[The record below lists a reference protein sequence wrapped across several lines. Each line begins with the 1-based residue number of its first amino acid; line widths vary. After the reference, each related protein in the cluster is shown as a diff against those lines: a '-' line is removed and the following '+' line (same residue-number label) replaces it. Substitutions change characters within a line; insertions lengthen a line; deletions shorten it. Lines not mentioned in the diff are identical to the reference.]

1 MDKKKLPALAAGAA
15 LAALLGMN
23 WDLFGQM
30 NRLYGEI
37 HALQEDF
44 NHLRE
49 DYREAMD
56 RQEAVL
62 QEALEREASLFSQTE
77 TTLRYEDGAL
87 VLEAGVMP
95 KEFRAG
101 ETALLSLVTGE
112 SVPLTDD
119 GSGWLRGRLTCSLR
133 EEVAPVAALGT
144 AESIQREALPS
155 LRTEEALSMECKVQ
169 WEPLGA
175 GGLDTVLQIELDP
188 RGVQPNLLAEAVW
201 VEVRYAIL
209 DPEDAGSL
217 AGQVQAVQDV
227 EGLWNADLGAYL
239 VEGEDYHYNCYLT
252 VHTEDGL
259 ELTSL
264 GPAAERSWEGNL
276 GQMTA
281 GRCGLRPVF

>member
-56 RQEAVL
+56 RQEAAL

-101 ETALLSLVTGE
+101 ETALLSLDTGE

-144 AESIQREALPS
+144 AESIRREALPS

-175 GGLDTVLQIELDP
+175 GGGWTRFSRSSWTQ
-188 RGVQPNLLAEAVW
+188 
-201 VEVRYAIL
+201 EVFS
-209 DPEDAGSL
+209 P
-217 AGQVQAVQDV
+217 
-227 EGLWNADLGAYL
+227 
-239 VEGEDYHYNCYLT
+239 
-252 VHTEDGL
+252 
-259 ELTSL
+259 TSW
-264 GPAAERSWEGNL
+264 RK
-276 GQMTA
+276 
-281 GRCGLRPVF
+281 RCGWRCGTPFWTQRTPVPLPDRFRLSKMRKVCGTPTWGLILWRERITTTTAT